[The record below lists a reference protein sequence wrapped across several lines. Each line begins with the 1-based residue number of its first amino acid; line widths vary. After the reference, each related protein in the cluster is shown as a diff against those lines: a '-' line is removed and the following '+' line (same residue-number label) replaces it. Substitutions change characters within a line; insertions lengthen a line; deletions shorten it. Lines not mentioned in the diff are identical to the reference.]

1 MYTFQLTQESLL
13 IALFIFSI
21 RVISTSLDTL
31 RVIFTL
37 RSNKIWVWLLG
48 FVNSLIWLLTIAIVL
63 SDTKNLLNVVV
74 YAAGFA
80 TGNVSG
86 MWLESKL
93 AIGFAEVR
101 VISSQWGAAI
111 LDVLR

>member
-31 RVIFTL
+31 RLIFTL

-48 FVNSLIWLLTIAIVL
+48 FINSLIWLLTIAIVL

-74 YAAGFA
+74 YAAGF
-80 TGNVSG
+80 GWFCDWKCHRDVVG
-86 MWLESKL
+86 KQ
-93 AIGFAEVR
+93 IGYRFC
-101 VISSQWGAAI
+101 
-111 LDVLR
+111 